1 MKSIEESTDSCE
13 AGNLYRLLPSV
24 NDLLLTPG
32 FLGLLKTHS
41 HSATTEAA
49 RTVLVLCRNDIADGQ
64 HTQASLVDQVNHLDH
79 AVAEELKASRSYS
92 LRTVINATGV
102 ILHTNLGRAPL
113 AASALK
119 HIQETAGGYS
129 NLEFDVQAGERGKR
143 DVHVDRLFRK
153 LLAELISVE
162 VSTIVV
168 NNN

>member
-49 RTVLVLCRNDIADGQ
+49 RTVLVRIRKDIAEGQ

-79 AVAEELKASRSYS
+79 AVAEELKASRSFS
-92 LRTVINATGV
+92 LRGVINATGV

-113 AASALK
+113 SASALK
-119 HIQETAGGYS
+119 HIAETAKGYS
-129 NLEFDVQAGERGKR
+129 NLEFDLESGGRSRR
-143 DVHVDRLFRK
+143 DNH
-153 LLAELISVE
+153 
-162 VSTIVV
+162 
-168 NNN
+168 